1 MPSADAVQS
10 TARPRSWGRPN
21 STAPAA
27 PGNPTVAFLEEE
39 GAVQK
44 VEVGDG
50 RSRYERA
57 EPHHDH
63 GRCTD
68 CGRVAELRGAC
79 RLVDADQ
86 ELSRATGFQIS
97 RHYLV
102 VTGLCPDCQSR

>member
-1 MPSADAVQS
+1 M
-10 TARPRSWGRPN
+10 
-21 STAPAA
+21 
-27 PGNPTVAFLEEE
+27 AFLEEE

-44 VEVGDG
+44 VELGDG

-63 GRCTD
+63 VRCTD

-86 ELSRATGFQIS
+86 ELSRATGFQVS
-97 RHYLV
+97 GHYLV